1 MVFGSWELGVGSW
14 ELIVRAAMLEVPD
27 YCRQIESYLCQKNAG
42 HLIRIVGPAFEQV
55 CSWAERGVPLKVA
68 FRGIDQCCERY
79 YAKGLRRRPVR
90 IEFCEADILELFDDW
105 RRAVGVS
112 SSGSVAAEA
121 HRKPSLSS
129 HIERVIARLAVP
141 RSAPGAAVMDPLVTQ
156 YMHELDRLLAES
168 KHARGDK
175 RAAIVQ
181 RLAEIDGQLLDTGVA
196 SLGESIRASLLRD
209 AESEL
214 APFAGRM
221 SPDTYQAAVDAA
233 FRRLV
238 REAQGIPTVSFE

>member
-1 MVFGSWELGVGSW
+1 
-14 ELIVRAAMLEVPD
+14 MLEVAD

-68 FRGIDQCCERY
+68 FKGIDQYCERY
-79 YAKGLRRRPVR
+79 YSKGLRRRPVR

-112 SSGSVAAEA
+112 TSGGVAAEA
-121 HRKPSLSS
+121 PRRPSLSS

-141 RSAPGAAVMDPLVTQ
+141 RSASSAAVMDPLVTQ
-156 YMHELDRLLAES
+156 FMHELDRLLAES

-175 RAAIVQ
+175 RAAIVE
-181 RLAEIDGQLLDTGVA
+181 RLREFDSQLLDAGVA
-196 SLGESIRASLLRD
+196 SLDESTRAALLRD
-209 AESEL
+209 AENEL
-214 APFAGRM
+214 TPFVARM
-221 SPDTYQAAVDAA
+221 SPDTHRAALDAA

-238 REAQGIPTVSFE
+238 RETQALPTVSFE